1 MNRTFTNKGGEIQ
14 QEWFVVDAAGV
25 PVGRLAGQVAQV
37 LRGKNK
43 PNFEYNQDC
52 GDFVIIINAEKAV
65 LTGNK
70 QDELI
75 YWHSGWPG
83 GLKNISRGKMLA
95 ESPEKLIEK
104 AVWGM
109 TPKTKLGRALF
120 KKLKVYSG
128 PNHPH
133 AAQNPTPL
141 DIKQDKSARS
151 ADVQDK
157 G

>member
-1 MNRTFTNKGGEIQ
+1 MNRTFTNKGGTIQ

-52 GDFVIIINAEKAV
+52 GDFVIIINADKAV

-70 QDELI
+70 RDELI

-83 GLKNISRGKMLA
+83 GLKNVSRGKMLD
-95 ESPEKLIEK
+95 ENPTKLIEK

-120 KKLKVYSG
+120 KKLKVYAGSD
-128 PNHPH
+128 HPH
-133 AAQNPTPL
+133 AAQNPKPL
-141 DIKQDKSARS
+141 DIKQDKN
-151 ADVQDK
+151 
-157 G
+157 